1 MHDFIVMVEYTS
13 GCVQPAKVLG
23 IVYDELKGKGM
34 TVIQGC
40 ESKPSS
46 LDFDRSIISWQY
58 SMLQKNGSTVPKF
71 DIIFMDQ
78 IISTELYVSSARMMI
93 ARLRQKTTKGNLTFQ
108 T

>member
-1 MHDFIVMVEYTS
+1 MVEYTS
-13 GCVQPAKVLG
+13 DCVQPANVLG
-23 IVYDELKGKGM
+23 IIYGELKGKEM
-34 TVIQGC
+34 AAIQGC

-71 DIIFMDQ
+71 DKIFMDQ
-78 IISTELYVSSARMMI
+78 IISTALCIKCKDDDCEAESEDNEREPHI
-93 ARLRQKTTKGNLTFQ
+93 FQ